1 MEIWHRITF
10 GHRDNV
16 DAAIEAMH
24 IQHERSPLPGG
35 GYLIHI
41 DINESDPRW
50 PDIAALVRRK
60 GALDIFDTVFTREEI
75 LGADWLRLIPSFEQ
89 GYPQPEGTWVT
100 NPINYD
106 SFCRQCGTFRQKTSF
121 RVKKEPSLGKND
133 FVSLYWTYALFSTTQ
148 VLGEF
153 EAQGTRGY
161 EVWPLVIHKTNTP
174 SEEVSQLFIPTIMS
188 PGLMKAEDLKKQTC
202 PECHVTKY
210 YSHMRG
216 VMYLKRD
223 SLVPDVD
230 LMQTHEWFGG
240 GHAAYREILV
250 SNKLARLVIDKGWQG
265 VTFKVVELL

>member
-1 MEIWHRITF
+1 MQIWHRVSFGKTDAVDAQLEALNIRYKKTLGLHGNYLITF
-10 GHRDNV
+10 
-16 DAAIEAMH
+16 E
-24 IQHERSPLPGG
+24 
-35 GYLIHI
+35 
-41 DINESDPRW
+41 INESDPRW
-50 PDIAALVRRK
+50 PQVSELVRRT
-60 GALDIFDTVFTREEI
+60 GAPDLLNTVFTQEEI
-75 LGADWLRLIPSFEQ
+75 LGADRLRLIPRFEQ
-89 GYPQPEGTWVT
+89 GYPQPKESWIT

-106 SFCRQCGTFRQKTSF
+106 NFCRQCGTFRQKTSF
-121 RVKKEPSLGKND
+121 RVKKEPSLGKKD
-133 FVSLYWTYALFSTTQ
+133 FMTLYWTYALFSTTR

-153 EAQGTRGY
+153 EAQRTRGY

-210 YSHMRG
+210 YPHMRG

-230 LMQTHEWFGG
+230 LMQTHEWFGD
-240 GHAAYREILV
+240 GHFAYREILV